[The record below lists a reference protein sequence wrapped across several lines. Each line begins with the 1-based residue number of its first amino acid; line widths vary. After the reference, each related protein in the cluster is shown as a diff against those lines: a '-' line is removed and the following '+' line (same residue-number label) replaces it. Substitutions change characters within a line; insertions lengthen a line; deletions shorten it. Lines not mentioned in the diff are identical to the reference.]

1 MILHTRRDPQPKT
14 GIDCSNPRRRQ
25 FVEVQ
30 PFAVDPD
37 TGEILNPTGQ
47 LVLKEVAPINQD
59 EVIQS
64 YFETSDFKTVL
75 NRIRKGSGEEIPT
88 YDGTGS
94 FLDLSNMPKNIR
106 ELDRYLKEK
115 KSKTVSSVPASDLA
129 VSASDKELDEKIKTY
144 LDMKFAAAAAPA
156 PAPASAPAS
165 AEEKKEEIK

>member
-1 MILHTRRDPQPKT
+1 MTLHTRRDPQPKT

-25 FVEVQ
+25 FVEIQ

-94 FLDLSNMPKNIR
+94 FIDLANMPKNIR

-115 KSKTVSSVPASDLA
+115 KNKTVSPVPVSDSVESAPA
-129 VSASDKELDEKIKTY
+129 DKELDEKIKTY
-144 LDMKFAAAAAPA
+144 LDRKFAAAAAPA
-156 PAPASAPAS
+156 AAPAPV